1 VAPDSCKFWIYKW
14 ESKIMMNSGDAEAKT
29 KDFINKRHALVE
41 NLYIAMMFP
50 EGNVW
55 VLQGDVE
62 FKRLHFFSTVMAFE
76 AQVNMDTGEVTAYL
90 ESHIINPKKQQK
102 DRSS

>member
-1 VAPDSCKFWIYKW
+1 MSQKTLTIT
-14 ESKIMMNSGDAEAKT
+14 DAETKT
-29 KDFINKRHALVE
+29 RDFINKRHALVK
-41 NLYIAMMFP
+41 NIYIAMMFS

-76 AQVNMDTGEVTAYL
+76 AYVSKNTGEVASYL
-90 ESHIINPKKQQK
+90 ESRIINPKKQ
-102 DRSS
+102 